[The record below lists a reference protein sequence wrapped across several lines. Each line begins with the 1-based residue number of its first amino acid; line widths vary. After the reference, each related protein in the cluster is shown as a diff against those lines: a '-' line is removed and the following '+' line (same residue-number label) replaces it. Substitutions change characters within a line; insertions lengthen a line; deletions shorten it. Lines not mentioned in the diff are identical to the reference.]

1 MPPKINGNSMSD
13 LVKQELDNIM
23 DQHKKEMVNLSRKL
37 EDQLDYA
44 HEQLLGAL
52 ARITCLETELTKIQH
67 RPKEHSSSKNSSKI
81 CRHYLRNNC
90 TWKEKCRFSHEG
102 SLCSFSGSARSASQ
116 PSLNSSF
123 QDKEIMKT
131 ENIDTSIAI
140 VNINS
145 DEKKIEKV

>member
-37 EDQLDYA
+37 EDQLDRA

-52 ARITCLETELTKIQH
+52 ARITCLENELTKVQH
-67 RPKEHSSSKNSSKI
+67 SPKEHSSSKNSSKI

-102 SLCSFSGSARSASQ
+102 SLGSLYSFNGSAKSAS
-116 PSLNSSF
+116 
-123 QDKEIMKT
+123 
-131 ENIDTSIAI
+131 
-140 VNINS
+140 
-145 DEKKIEKV
+145 